1 MSASVRRAVRPAMV
15 PWAERLPAP
24 PRRNDEELLHRAVLA
39 YLRLALP
46 ADAICWHTPN
56 GGLRSKRVA
65 QRLNGM
71 GVLAGFPDLAI
82 CWRGKLIC
90 IELKTDRGVVS
101 PAQREAHRVLLYCGA
116 EVMVCRSAAECE
128 AQLREMGIPLR
139 ASVA

>member
-1 MSASVRRAVRPAMV
+1 VSASVRRAVRPAM
-15 PWAERLPAP
+15 PWAERLPGP
-24 PRRNDEELLHRAVLA
+24 VRRNDEEMLHRTVLA
-39 YLRLALP
+39 FLRLALP

-90 IELKTDRGVVS
+90 IELKTKSGVVS
-101 PAQREAHRVLLYCGA
+101 VAQREAHRVLLYCGA
-116 EVMVCRSAAECE
+116 EVMTCRSTPEVE
-128 AQLREMGIPLR
+128 AQLREMGMPLR